1 MPRLSTEAAPV
12 VPALSRALWQALG
25 LALLAVALPVLA
37 FGQPLLGPVASFW
50 LPALPALALL
60 TLHRRFLASA
70 WRAHLVRATPRRR
83 QRFGPGNRGQST
95 ISPRHPRV
103 AEQAVENST
112 LTPISSSRARRG
124 AFARAA

>member
-1 MPRLSTEAAPV
+1 MPRLRTEAPSIAD
-12 VPALSRALWQALG
+12 PALSRALWQALG
-25 LALLAVALPVLA
+25 LALLLVALPVLA
-37 FGQPLLGPVASFW
+37 FGQPLLGPSASFW

-83 QRFGPGNRGQST
+83 QRFGNRGQST
-95 ISPRHPRV
+95 ISTHYPLALEKAPG
-103 AEQAVENST
+103 NST
-112 LTPISSSRARRG
+112 LTPISASRARRG

>member
-1 MPRLSTEAAPV
+1 MPRLRNEAPSTV
-12 VPALSRALWQALG
+12 DPALARALWQALG
-25 LALLAVALPVLA
+25 LALLVVVLPVLA
-37 FGQPLLGPVASFW
+37 FGQAPLGPAASFW

-83 QRFGPGNRGQST
+83 QRFAARAARPAS
-95 ISPRHPRV
+95 RV
-103 AEQAVENST
+103 R
-112 LTPISSSRARRG
+112 PG

>member
-1 MPRLSTEAAPV
+1 MPRLSTETPSAV
-12 VPALSRALWQALG
+12 DPALSRALWQALG
-25 LALLAVALPVLA
+25 LALLVVALPVLA
-37 FGQPLLGPVASFW
+37 FGQPLLGPAASFW

-83 QRFGPGNRGQST
+83 QRFAARAARP
-95 ISPRHPRV
+95 
-103 AEQAVENST
+103 A
-112 LTPISSSRARRG
+112 SRARRG

>member
-1 MPRLSTEAAPV
+1 MPRLRNEAPSTV
-12 VPALSRALWQALG
+12 DPALARALWQALG
-25 LALLAVALPVLA
+25 LALLVVVLPVLA
-37 FGQPLLGPVASFW
+37 FGQAPLGPAASFW

-83 QRFGPGNRGQST
+83 QGNRGQST
-95 ISPRHPRV
+95 ISTHYPRALEKAPG
-103 AEQAVENST
+103 NST
-112 LTPISSSRARRG
+112 LTPISPISASRARPG

>member
-1 MPRLSTEAAPV
+1 MPRLSTEATPA
-12 VPALSRALWQALG
+12 VPALSRTLWQALG
-25 LALLAVALPVLA
+25 LALLAVVLPVLA
-37 FGQPLLGPVASFW
+37 FGQPLLGPAASFW

-83 QRFGPGNRGQST
+83 QRFGPR
-95 ISPRHPRV
+95 PARPV
-103 AEQAVENST
+103 
-112 LTPISSSRARRG
+112 SRARRG